1 METNALI
8 TLSCARACAKDE
20 VRERERKRERRL
32 FHAYE
37 ARDSFIRVT
46 RAADV
51 DDDFL
56 SRISSMSKYSFN
68 CASIARL
75 DYCISIST
83 FEILFDFAG

>member
-20 VRERERKRERRL
+20 VRERERRL